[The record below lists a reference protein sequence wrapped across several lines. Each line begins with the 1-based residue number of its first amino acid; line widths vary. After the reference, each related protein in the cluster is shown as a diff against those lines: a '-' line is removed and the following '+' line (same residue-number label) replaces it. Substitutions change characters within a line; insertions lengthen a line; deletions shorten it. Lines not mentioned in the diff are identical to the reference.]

1 VASRRFRGNRNAGS
15 AVRTT
20 PAGKRSITTTIEGN
34 MRVFVSATC
43 LCVLQLLAAGGAG
56 AQAKQQVVF
65 TLGADLISNSIDP
78 VAAENAGVGSRAS
91 GLQLTGGLT
100 AFKVLSVNL
109 EGGIVGMS
117 DEAPFTQ
124 ETTQGEK
131 TSGVAAGMGSLSVGL
146 RTPPLSLG
154 GERPVMLA
162 AGVNAGHTLLD
173 VTRTITNCADCH
185 GESVGVEAGNFWEP
199 VVQLG
204 RGRAMVNAR
213 YRTYTGDSNFQDALI
228 LGLAVTVER
237 KAKPASPPAP

>member
-1 VASRRFRGNRNAGS
+1 
-15 AVRTT
+15 
-20 PAGKRSITTTIEGN
+20 

-43 LCVLQLLAAGGAG
+43 LCVLQLLAAGGTG

-65 TLGADLISNSIDP
+65 TLGADVISNGIDP
-78 VAAENAGVGSRAS
+78 AAAKNAGVGSRAS
-91 GLQLTGGLT
+91 GLQLTGGMT

-124 ETTQGEK
+124 ETTRGEQ

-146 RTPPLSLG
+146 RTPALSLG
-154 GERPVMLA
+154 GERPVTLS

-173 VTRTITNCADCH
+173 VTRTITNCAGCH
-185 GESVGVEAGNFWEP
+185 GEIVGMEAGSFWEP
-199 VVQLG
+199 VVQVG
-204 RGRAMVNAR
+204 RGRGMVNAR

-228 LGLAVTVER
+228 LGAAVTVER
-237 KAKPASPPAP
+237 KAAKQASPPAP